1 MHMEQRFYTWCKNK
15 LIEGTSEKVN
25 SIIILKQ
32 K

>member
-1 MHMEQRFYTWCKNK
+1 MEQLIFMWYKNK
-15 LIEGTSEKVN
+15 LIEGSSKNVN